1 MEKKS
6 PISTTKQNPATTRQ
20 WYVLHTYSG
29 YEDTV
34 ARNLRQR
41 IESLGMQDYIFN
53 VMVPT
58 EKKIKMQGGKKKI
71 IEEKVYPGYVLVEM
85 VVTDES
91 WYVVRNTPRV
101 TGFVG
106 AGNIPIAVD
115 HERIAE
121 LEKIIKEEPEYKV
134 EFKVGDSVK
143 IRVGPF
149 RDFNGKVAEIDER
162 RGRAKVLVEMFGR
175 ETPVDLNYLE
185 VQKI

>member
-1 MEKKS
+1 MTKTDVK
-6 PISTTKQNPATTRQ
+6 ITKQLPSQKPQ

-41 IESLGMQDYIFN
+41 IESLGMQDFIFN

-58 EKKIKMQGGKKKI
+58 EKKIKIHGGKKKVV
-71 IEEKVYPGYVLVEM
+71 EEKVYPGYVLVEM

-106 AGNIPIAVD
+106 AGNIPISVEPAK
-115 HERIAE
+115 ITE
-121 LEKIIKEEPEYKV
+121 LERIIKEEPEYKI
-134 EFKVGDSVK
+134 EFKIGDSVK
-143 IRVGPF
+143 IKTGPF
-149 RDFNGKVAEIDER
+149 RDFNGKVSEIDEK
-162 RGRAKVLVEMFGR
+162 RGRVKVLVDMFGR
-175 ETPVDLNYLE
+175 ETPVELNYLE

>member
-1 MEKKS
+1 M
-6 PISTTKQNPATTRQ
+6 TKQIPSGERQ

-34 ARNLRQR
+34 ARNLKQR
-41 IESLGMQDYIFN
+41 IQSLGMQDYIFN

-58 EKKIKMQGGKKKI
+58 EKKIKMQGGKKKVV
-71 IEEKVYPGYVLVEM
+71 EEKVYPGYVLVEM

-106 AGNIPIAVD
+106 AGNIPIPVGAKK
-115 HERIAE
+115 ITE
-121 LEKIIKEEPEYKV
+121 LEKIGKEAPEYKI
-134 EFKVGDSVK
+134 EFKLDDSVK
-143 IRVGPF
+143 IKAGPF
-149 RDFNGKVAEIDER
+149 RDFNGRVAEIDEK
-162 RGRAKVLVEMFGR
+162 RGRVKVLVDMFGR
-175 ETPVDLNYLE
+175 ETPLELSYLE

>member
-1 MEKKS
+1 MPKQ
-6 PISTTKQNPATTRQ
+6 STSKQLPNAKPE

-41 IESLGMQDYIFN
+41 IESLGMKDYIFS

-58 EKKIKMQGGKKKI
+58 EKKIKIQGGKKKVV
-71 IEEKVYPGYVLVEM
+71 EEKVYPGYVLVQM
-85 VVTDES
+85 IVTDES

-115 HERIAE
+115 P
-121 LEKIIKEEPEYKV
+121 EKIIQLEKVTNEEPEYKI
-134 EFKVGDSVK
+134 EFKSGDSVK
-143 IRVGPF
+143 IKAGPF
-149 RDFNGKVAEIDER
+149 RDFNGRVAEIDEK
-162 RGRAKVLVEMFGR
+162 RGRVKVLVDMFGR
-175 ETPVDLNYLE
+175 ETPLELSYFE

>member
-1 MEKKS
+1 MKKS
-6 PISTTKQNPATTRQ
+6 QVTKQIPTGKPQ

-34 ARNLRQR
+34 ARNLKQR

-58 EKKIKMQGGKKKI
+58 ERKIKIHGGKKKV
-71 IEEKVYPGYVLVEM
+71 IEEKVYPGYVLIEM
-85 VVTDES
+85 IVTDES

-106 AGNIPIAVD
+106 AGNIPIPVD
-115 HERIAE
+115 SGKITE
-121 LEKIIKEEPEYKV
+121 LEKVIKEEPGYKID
-134 EFKVGDSVK
+134 FKTGDSVK
-143 IRVGPF
+143 IKTGPF
-149 RDFNGKVAEIDER
+149 RDFNGKVGEIDEK
-162 RGRAKVLVEMFGR
+162 RGRVKVLVDMFGR
-175 ETPVDLNYLE
+175 ETPVELSYLE